1 MFNQS
6 RIIKVFQ
13 RIADNGET
21 QLQYTG
27 NLRQAVICQL
37 RKIIMGKTH
46 QQLGKYGRRT
56 NFTVAILCIRAV
68 NRIGKGL
75 FCQQFIHYLRPFC

>member
-1 MFNQS
+1 
-6 RIIKVFQ
+6 
-13 RIADNGET
+13 
-21 QLQYTG
+21 
-27 NLRQAVICQL
+27 
-37 RKIIMGKTH
+37 MGKTH

-56 NFTVAILCIRAV
+56 NFTVAILCIHAV